1 MLKTLWYYVLRL
13 LPFLALVLLY
23 TTVAGRQPARCRIT
37 PALPD
42 DNAEYAPVK
51 APETTVRWQGEM
63 AGEATQD
70 SVILQARLTED
81 GKVRSG
87 DVRGCAG
94 VGTFALATDQ
104 DFAQAS
110 RTRWQVASIENDYLI
125 KAKISDLEPGTR
137 YYYRLLSGPDADSAE
152 AGPTGTFRTLDPPGV
167 SRGVRFVVVTGM
179 NRFAFLAAS
188 LKDLAFKERGL
199 GFPGL
204 ATIMEHEPDFFV
216 ATGDSVYYDT
226 PFIGRAESREEMRAK
241 WHRQFSTPRFAA
253 LFRQVPT
260 YWEKDDHDFRY
271 EDADPY
277 GQFEPS
283 AHLGAEVFLEQV
295 PVADPEIKDP
305 LTYRTYRVNDLL
317 QIWLL
322 EGRDHRD
329 PNMDPPGAGKTL
341 WGEEQKAWLKETLL
355 ASDATFKILISP
367 TPMVGPD
374 DTRKGVQGGFLA
386 PYFGGRPL
394 GQGDDMRKRD
404 NHLNA
409 YGFKDE
415 GDAFFDWL
423 EENGFLD
430 KNLFIVCGDRHWQYH
445 SVHPDGFEEFSVGA
459 LVDANARLG
468 PKPGD
473 NGSTDPEGLIS
484 QPYSQ
489 AEPSGGF
496 LEVTVRPPQRGEPA
510 TIDFSFYDEHGA
522 FLYRARKQP
531 SP

>member
-1 MLKTLWYYVLRL
+1 MLNTRWRSIEKL
-13 LPFLALVLLY
+13 LPFLALALMC
-23 TTVAGRQPARCRIT
+23 VAITGCQPDRCQII
-37 PALPD
+37 PALPA
-42 DNAEYAPVK
+42 DNADYAVIKVPQ
-51 APETTVRWQGEM
+51 TTARWQGEM
-63 AGEATQD
+63 AGEVTQD
-70 SVILQARLTED
+70 SAILQARLTED

-94 VGTFALATDQ
+94 VGTFALSEDQ
-104 DFAQAS
+104 GFAHAFRVS
-110 RTRWQVASIENDYLI
+110 WHVASAENDYLI
-125 KAKISDLEPGTR
+125 KTKISGLEPGTR
-137 YYYRLLSGPDADSAE
+137 YYYRLLSGPGAGSAE
-152 AGPTGTFRTLDPPGV
+152 AGPTGTFRTLDPPGI
-167 SRGVRFVVVTGM
+167 SREVRFVVVTGM

-188 LKDLAFKERGL
+188 LKDLAFKERSL

-204 ATIMEHEPDFFV
+204 ATIVQHEPDFFV
-216 ATGDSVYYDT
+216 GTGDSVYYDT

-253 LFRQVPT
+253 LFQQVST

-277 GQFEPS
+277 GPFAP
-283 AHLGAEVFLEQV
+283 AARLGAEVFLEQV
-295 PVADPEIKDP
+295 PVADPNKSNP
-305 LTYRTYRVNDLL
+305 LTYRTYRVNDSL

-322 EGRDHRD
+322 EGRDHRS
-329 PNMDPPGAGKTL
+329 PNTDPPGPNKTL

-355 ASDATFKILISP
+355 ASDAAFKILISP
-367 TPMVGPD
+367 TPMIGPD

-394 GQGDDMRKRD
+394 GQGDDKTKRD

-415 GDAFFDWL
+415 GDAFFEWL
-423 EENGFLD
+423 NENGFLE
-430 KNLFIVCGDRHWQYH
+430 KNLYIVCGDRHWQYH
-445 SVHPDGFEEFSVGA
+445 SIRPDGFEEFSVGA
-459 LVDANARLG
+459 LVDANSRLG
-468 PKPGD
+468 PRPGD
-473 NGSTDPEGLIS
+473 EGSTDPEGLIS

-496 LEVTVRPPQRGEPA
+496 LEVTVHPPQGEQPA
-510 TIDFSFYDEHGA
+510 TIEFSFYDEHGT
-522 FLYRARKQP
+522 FLYRALRQQ